1 MDTKYSNDVNVQLL
15 LALMKAHGI
24 KKVITSPGV
33 ANIPIVAS
41 MQYDGEF
48 EMFSSVDERSAAYIA
63 CGLAEESGEPV
74 AITCTGA
81 TASRNYMPGLTEAYY
96 RKLPILAITAT
107 KDIAGIG
114 QNLPQL
120 IDRRS
125 LPNDIAKY
133 SLQLPNI
140 HTDGEKNEYTTLI
153 NEALLELRR
162 NGGGPVHIN
171 ITNSYSGKF
180 EVEKLPVV
188 NVIRRYYKED
198 EFPTLPNGRVAIFV
212 AAHSKWSQELTTTVE
227 EFCEKYNAVVLVEQ
241 DSNYRG
247 KYSVF
252 PNLLIAQRE
261 YIADCC
267 KLDVM
272 IYIGHVYGTD
282 FQKIQSTEVWRVNED
297 GQIRDTFGNLSSVFE
312 MSEVDFF
319 KKCNSFKREK
329 EDNSFIQEWKKE
341 IDTIKSKIPEL
352 PFSHIWVAQ
361 TTMPIMPENS
371 IIHFGIQNSLRSW
384 NYFGADGA
392 KSILGYC
399 NTGGFGIDG
408 CVSSLVGASLVNPE
422 QLYFGVVG
430 DLAFFYDMNALGNR
444 HIGSNIRLMIVN
456 NGRGQQ
462 FRNPYT
468 AGGRFGEDAD
478 IHIAAAHHYGDQS
491 RSLIRHFAEDL
502 GFKYL
507 KAENKEEYL
516 ANVDEFVNPL
526 MGEHPMVFELFPSTE
541 QESDAVRLI
550 RNIKTN
556 TNSLFTKRAKDAL
569 GNIVGEEGIKVIK
582 NILKKG

>member
-48 EMFSSVDERSAAYIA
+48 EMYSSVDERSAAYIA

-114 QNLPQL
+114 HNLPQL

-140 HTDGEKNEYTTLI
+140 HTDSEKNEYTTLI

-180 EVEKLPVV
+180 EVEKLPEV

-198 EFPTLPNGRVAIFV
+198 DFPAIPNGRVAIFV
-212 AAHSKWSQELTTTVE
+212 AAHSKWSQELTTNVE

-319 KKCNSFKREK
+319 KKCNSFKSEK
-329 EDNSFIQEWKKE
+329 EENSYIQEWKTE
-341 IDTIKSKIPEL
+341 LDTIKSKIPDL

-541 QESDAVRLI
+541 QESESVMI
-550 RNIKTN
+550 
-556 TNSLFTKRAKDAL
+556 
-569 GNIVGEEGIKVIK
+569 IK
-582 NILKKG
+582 NIQKRSILTKTKNKLSRILK

>member
-15 LALMKAHGI
+15 LALMKAHGV

-33 ANIPIVAS
+33 ANIPVVAS
-41 MQYDGEF
+41 MQYDGGF
-48 EMFSSVDERSAAYIA
+48 EMYSSVDERSAAYIA

-81 TASRNYMPGLTEAYY
+81 TASRNYMPGMTEAYY

-114 QNLPQL
+114 HNLPQL

-125 LPNDIAKY
+125 LPNDIVKY
-133 SLQLPNI
+133 SLHLPNI

-188 NVIRRYYKED
+188 SVIKRYYKED
-198 EFPTLPNGRVAIFV
+198 EFPAMPKGRVAVFV
-212 AAHSKWSQELTTTVE
+212 AAHSKWSQELTTVVE

-247 KYSVF
+247 KYSVY
-252 PNLLIAQRE
+252 PNLLTAQRE
-261 YIADCC
+261 YAAKCC
-267 KLDVM
+267 QLDLM
-272 IYIGHVYGTD
+272 IYIGHIYGTD
-282 FQKIQSTEVWRVNED
+282 YQHINPKEVWRVNED
-297 GQIRDTFGNLSSVFE
+297 GQVRDTFGHLTSVFE
-312 MSEVDFF
+312 MSEISFF
-319 KKCNSFKREK
+319 EK
-329 EDNSFIQEWKKE
+329 YNKNVNKTENTFIVEWNNELNKIKE
-341 IDTIKSKIPEL
+341 NLPEL
-352 PFSHIWVAQ
+352 PFSNIWVAQ
-361 TTMPIMPENS
+361 QTLPKLPSNA

-384 NYFGADGA
+384 NYFGADA
-392 KSILGYC
+392 PITIQGYC

-408 CVSSLVGASLVNPE
+408 CISSLVGASLTNPD
-422 QLYFGVVG
+422 QIYFGVVG
-430 DLAFFYDMNALGNR
+430 DLAFFYDMNVLGNR
-444 HIGSNIRLMIVN
+444 HIGKNIRLMVVN

-491 RSLIRHFAEDL
+491 RNLLRHYAEDL

-507 KAENKEEYL
+507 KAETKEEYL
-516 ANVDEFVNPL
+516 ANVDEFVEPKITERPVL
-526 MGEHPMVFELFPSTE
+526 FELFPSTE
-541 QESDAVRLI
+541 QESEAVRILKNAVKSI
-550 RNIKTN
+550 SSKLERKAKETIKTV
-556 TNSLFTKRAKDAL
+556 L
-569 GNIVGEEGIKVIK
+569 GKKTLEAIKKAID
-582 NILKKG
+582 

>member
-1 MDTKYSNDVNVQLL
+1 MDTKYSNDINVQLL

-24 KKVITSPGV
+24 KKVVTSPGV
-33 ANIPIVAS
+33 ANIPVVAS
-41 MQYDGEF
+41 MQYDGGF
-48 EMFSSVDERSAAYIA
+48 EMYSSVDERSAAYMA

-81 TASRNYMPGLTEAYY
+81 TASRNYMPGLTEAFY

-114 QNLPQL
+114 HHQPQL
-120 IDRRS
+120 IDRRT

-140 HTDGEKNEYTTLI
+140 HNDKERTEYTTLI
-153 NEALLELRR
+153 NNALLELRR

-180 EVEKLPVV
+180 EVEKLPEV

-198 EFPTLPNGRVAIFV
+198 EFPAIPKGSVAIFV
-212 AAHSKWSQELTTTVE
+212 AAHSKWSEELLFTVE
-227 EFCEKYNAVVLVEQ
+227 EFCEKYNAVVLVEH

-252 PNLLIAQRE
+252 PNLLTAQLE
-261 YIADCC
+261 YKAKCC
-267 KLDVM
+267 QLDLM
-272 IYIGHVYGTD
+272 IYIGHIYGTD
-282 FQKIQSTEVWRVNED
+282 FQNIYAKEVWRVNED
-297 GQIRDTFGNLSSVFE
+297 GQIRDTFGHLTSVFE
-312 MSEVDFF
+312 MTEQDFF
-319 KKCNSFKREK
+319 KKCNDFKSNK
-329 EDNSFIQEWKKE
+329 ENNSFIGEWHKE
-341 IDTIKSKIPEL
+341 LDEIKGKMPEL
-352 PFSHIWVAQ
+352 PFSNIWVAQ
-361 TTMPIMPENS
+361 QTLPKLPANA

-384 NYFGADGA
+384 NYFGSESAPT
-392 KSILGYC
+392 ILGYC

-408 CVSSLVGASLVNPE
+408 CVSSLVGASLSKPE

-444 HIGSNIRLMIVN
+444 HIGNNIRLIVVN

-478 IHIAAAHHYGDQS
+478 VHIAAAHHYGDQS
-491 RSLIRHFAEDL
+491 RNLIKHFAEDL

-507 KAENKEEYL
+507 KAESKEEYFS
-516 ANVDEFVNPL
+516 NIDEFVNPQL
-526 MGEHPMVFELFPSTE
+526 AEQPVVFELFPTTE
-541 QESDAVRLI
+541 QESESVRLL
-550 RNIKTN
+550 RNIQHSGYQKIE
-556 TNSLFTKRAKDAL
+556 KKAKEAIVS
-569 GNIVGEEGIKVIK
+569 IVGKETVST
-582 NILKKG
+582 LKKLIK

>member
-33 ANIPIVAS
+33 ANIPVVAS
-41 MQYDGEF
+41 MQYDGGF
-48 EMFSSVDERSAAYIA
+48 EMYSSVDERSAAYIA

-133 SLQLPNI
+133 SLHLPNI
-140 HTDGEKNEYTTLI
+140 NTEKEKAEYTTLI

-180 EVEKLPVV
+180 DVEELPVP
-188 NVIRRYYKED
+188 NVIHRLYERD
-198 EFPTLPNGRVAIFV
+198 EFPTIPAGRVAVFV
-212 AAHSKWSQELTTTVE
+212 AAHSKWGTELTNAVE
-227 EFCEKYNAVVLVEQ
+227 EFCSKYNAVVLVEQ

-247 KYSVF
+247 EYSVF
-252 PNLLIAQRE
+252 PNLLLAQLE
-261 YIADCC
+261 YTSKCC
-267 KLDVM
+267 TLDLM

-282 FQKIQSTEVWRVNED
+282 FQKINAKEVWRVNED
-297 GQIRDTFGNLSSVFE
+297 GQIRDTFGHLTNVFE
-312 MSEVDFF
+312 MTEFAFF
-319 KKCNSFKREK
+319 KKCNELKKIKEK
-329 EDNSFIQEWKKE
+329 NTHIDEWKFE
-341 IDTIKSKIPEL
+341 LQQIKSILPDL
-352 PFSHIWVAQ
+352 PFSNIWIAQ
-361 TTMPIMPENS
+361 QTMSKLPANAIV
-371 IIHFGIQNSLRSW
+371 HFGIQNSLRSW
-384 NYFGADGA
+384 NYFGDQADA
-392 KSILGYC
+392 SILGYC

-422 QLYFGVVG
+422 RLYFGVVG
-430 DLAFFYDMNALGNR
+430 DLAFFYDMNSLGNR
-444 HIGSNIRLMIVN
+444 HIGNNIRLLVVN

-462 FRNPYT
+462 FRSPYS

-478 IHIAAAHHYGDQS
+478 VHIAAAWHYGNQS
-491 RSLIRHFAEDL
+491 RDLLKHYAEDL

-507 KAENKEEYL
+507 KAETKEEYL
-516 ANVDEFVNPL
+516 ANVDEFVNSEI
-526 MGEHPMVFELFPSTE
+526 GDVSVVFEVFPTTE
-541 QESDAVRLI
+541 EESESVKIIKNAEKSDMQMLEKKAKNAVRSI
-550 RNIKTN
+550 I
-556 TNSLFTKRAKDAL
+556 
-569 GNIVGEEGIKVIK
+569 GESGVFK
-582 NILKKG
+582 LKKIIKK

>member
-1 MDTKYSNDVNVQLL
+1 MDTKYSNDINVQLL

-33 ANIPIVAS
+33 ANIPVVAS

-48 EMFSSVDERSAAYIA
+48 EMYSSVDERSAAYIA

-114 QNLPQL
+114 HNLPQL
-120 IDRRS
+120 IDRRA

-162 NGGGPVHIN
+162 KGGGPVHIN
-171 ITNSYSGKF
+171 ITNSYSAKF
-180 EVEKLPVV
+180 EIEKLPEV
-188 NVIRRYYKED
+188 NVIKRYYKED
-198 EFPTLPNGRVAIFV
+198 EFPAIPNGRVAIFV
-212 AAHSKWSQELTTTVE
+212 AAHSKWSQELTTAVE

-261 YIADCC
+261 YFASCC
-267 KLDVM
+267 NLDLM
-272 IYIGHVYGTD
+272 IYIGHIYGTD
-282 FQKIQSTEVWRVNED
+282 FQNINPKEVWRVNED
-297 GQIRDTFGNLSSVFE
+297 GQVRDTFGNLTSVFE
-312 MSEVDFF
+312 MTELEFF
-319 KKCNSFKREK
+319 KKCNDCKSNK
-329 EDNSFIQEWKKE
+329 ENNSFIEEWHKE
-341 IDTIKSKIPEL
+341 LNEIKGKMPEL
-352 PFSHIWVAQ
+352 PFSNIWVAQ
-361 TTMPIMPENS
+361 QTLPKLPAGAIV
-371 IIHFGIQNSLRSW
+371 HFGIQNSLRSW
-384 NYFGADGA
+384 NYFGADCA
-392 KSILGYC
+392 PTIMGYC

-408 CVSSLVGASLVNPE
+408 CVSSLVGASLAKPE

-444 HIGSNIRLMIVN
+444 HIGNNIRLIIVN

-462 FRNPYT
+462 FRNPFT

-478 IHIAAAHHYGDQS
+478 LHIAAAHHYGDQS
-491 RSLIRHFAEDL
+491 RSLIKHFAEDL
-502 GFKYL
+502 GFKYM
-507 KAENKEEYL
+507 KAETKEEYL
-516 ANVDEFVNPL
+516 AYLDEFVNPKL
-526 MGEHPMVFELFPSTE
+526 TEQPVIFELFPSTE
-541 QESDAVRLI
+541 QESEAVRI
-550 RNIKTN
+550 VRSIKH
-556 TNSLFTKRAKDAL
+556 SDYQKLERKAKDAVISLL
-569 GNIVGEEGIKVIK
+569 GKDAVST
-582 NILKKG
+582 LKKIVKK